1 MTSCQ
6 RCATPN
12 PDQERFCWMCQW
24 DSTKEF
30 VECPYC
36 GDALKDDGRCSTCG
50 IDPVD
55 PEEDKSTN
63 EYPQNKR

>member
-1 MTSCQ
+1 
-6 RCATPN
+6 
-12 PDQERFCWMCQW
+12 MCQW

-30 VECPYC
+30 IECPNC
-36 GDALKDDGRCSTCG
+36 GDAVKDDGRCSTCG

-63 EYPQNKR
+63 EYPQ